1 MARQSQAQVDEAM
14 KRYRG
19 IVAVALAVMTAGC
32 GSLSVKS
39 DVNPSVD
46 FDNYKNFAWVSPNPL
61 VGLPAGGN
69 PLLEQRIMDITKALL
84 TAKGYGYV
92 ADPERADF
100 VVGFGIGA
108 PDEVRIDSY
117 PARYRGTWHWSPVYA
132 RDVHIRHYVE
142 GRLTVDVF
150 DVVTEQPAWHGWSTK
165 NVTAT
170 DPNASRALLR
180 ETLTAILARFPPH

>member
-1 MARQSQAQVDEAM
+1 MVRRDILHGPLVYGAFDATMARQSQAQVDEAM

-69 PLLEQRIMDITKALL
+69 
-84 TAKGYGYV
+84 
-92 ADPERADF
+92 
-100 VVGFGIGA
+100 
-108 PDEVRIDSY
+108 
-117 PARYRGTWHWSPVYA
+117 
-132 RDVHIRHYVE
+132 
-142 GRLTVDVF
+142 
-150 DVVTEQPAWHGWSTK
+150 
-165 NVTAT
+165 
-170 DPNASRALLR
+170 
-180 ETLTAILARFPPH
+180 